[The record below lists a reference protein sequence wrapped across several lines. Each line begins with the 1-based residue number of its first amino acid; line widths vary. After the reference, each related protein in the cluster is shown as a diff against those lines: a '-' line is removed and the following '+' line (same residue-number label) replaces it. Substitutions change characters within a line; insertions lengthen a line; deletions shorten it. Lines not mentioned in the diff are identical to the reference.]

1 VGSGGCGRQARGGD
15 GDPVQEV
22 ASGDPILGH
31 GRILVG
37 KRLPGQPPGAIVGV
51 RPVRRS
57 GVRHNHQMAE
67 APHERR
73 PRTPLPR
80 DDDRDKPKG
89 FWRTFGGRFWVIIA
103 VLLVLNYLSVA
114 IFAPGREKS
123 VTIPY
128 NPTFLDQ
135 VEADNVT
142 KISAEGE
149 AVSGEFKKAVKY
161 PPNDKNAEE
170 ATNFETQIPTFAN
183 NDALSS
189 LLQNHNVQ
197 IDAQPIN
204 EGRGF
209 LLNLILG
216 FGPVILLVALFVWI
230 SRRAAG
236 GQMNALG
243 SFGRSRA
250 RRIEGAQTKVTFK
263 DVAGIDESKGELTE
277 VVDFLKNPDRYRK
290 LGGRIPRGV
299 LLAGRPGTGKTL
311 LARAVAGE
319 AGVPFFSVS
328 ASEFVE
334 AIVGI
339 GASRVRDLF
348 KQAKESQPAIVFID
362 ELDAIGRSRSSGAPG
377 FGGNDEREQTLN
389 QILTEM
395 DGFESGEAV
404 IVVAATNR
412 PEVLDAALLRPG
424 RFDRRVTVPPPD
436 KDGRRKILAVHTRSL
451 PLADDV
457 ELDRLAAST
466 PGMVGADLANLANE
480 AALLAARRGHEQ
492 VQEADFTDSLEK
504 IVLGAPRGLVLTDEV
519 KRRTAYHE
527 SGHALVGMLTPGA
540 DPVRKVSIIPRT
552 MSLGVTISAPDVE
565 RTNYNEEHMLTRIRV
580 ALGGRVAEELVYDSI
595 SAGAESD
602 IQQLTMIARQMVG
615 RWGMSRQIGPIAVLP
630 SEAQNPLLP
639 GAAEVSESTRRLVD
653 EEVRRIVEEA
663 HQEVS
668 RLLAEHRD
676 RLDSLTEALLAA
688 ETLDEDDAYAA
699 ARVERQQEEPAP
711 A

>member
-1 VGSGGCGRQARGGD
+1 MPRGD
-15 GDPVQEV
+15 DPE
-22 ASGDPILGH
+22 
-31 GRILVG
+31 
-37 KRLPGQPPGAIVGV
+37 
-51 RPVRRS
+51 RPKS
-57 GVRHNHQMAE
+57 
-67 APHERR
+67 
-73 PRTPLPR
+73 
-80 DDDRDKPKG
+80 
-89 FWRTFGGRFWVIIA
+89 FWRTVGMRFWILV
-103 VLLVLNYLSVA
+103 VTLLVLNYLSVA
-114 IFAPGREKS
+114 IFAPGRERS

-128 NPTFLDQ
+128 TPDFREQ
-135 VEADNVT
+135 IEADNVS
-142 KISAEGE
+142 KISTTGE
-149 AVSGEFKKAVKY
+149 AVTGEFKKEFK
-161 PPNDKNAEE
+161 PSTDQDAEP
-170 ATNFETQIPTFAN
+170 AKNFETQIPTFADN
-183 NDALSS
+183 ESLSR
-189 LLQNHNVQ
+189 LLEDHNVT
-197 IDAQPIN
+197 IEAEPVN

-250 RRIEGAQTKVTFK
+250 RRIEGTQTKVTFR
-263 DVAGIDESKGELTE
+263 DVAGIEESKQELTE

-348 KQAKESQPAIVFID
+348 AQAKEAQPAIIFID
-362 ELDAIGRSRSSGAPG
+362 ELDAIGRSRSSGGAS

-395 DGFESGEAV
+395 DGFESSAAV

-412 PEVLDAALLRPG
+412 AEVLDAALLRPG

-436 KDGRRKILAVHTRSL
+436 KDGRRQILEVHTRSL
-451 PLADDV
+451 PLDADVD
-457 ELDRLAAST
+457 LDRLASTT
-466 PGMVGADLANLANE
+466 PGMVGADLANLCNE
-480 AALLAARRGHEQ
+480 AALLAARRGHER
-492 VQEADFTDSLEK
+492 VTEADFTDSLEK
-504 IVLGAPRGLVLTDEV
+504 IVLGAPRGLVLSEEE

-527 SGHALVGMLTPGA
+527 AGHALVGMLTPGA

-565 RTNYNEEHMLTRIRV
+565 RSNYDEEHLITRIQV

-602 IQQLTMIARQMVG
+602 IQQLTAISRQMVG
-615 RWGMSRQIGPIAVLP
+615 RWGMSRVIGPIAVLP

-639 GAAEVSESTRRLVD
+639 GAAVVSETTQRQVD

-663 HQEVS
+663 HNAVS
-668 RLLAEHRD
+668 KLLSEHRD

-688 ETLDEDDAYAA
+688 ETLDEDAAYEA
-699 ARVERQQEEPAP
+699 ARVPREREPAP

>member
-1 VGSGGCGRQARGGD
+1 
-15 GDPVQEV
+15 
-22 ASGDPILGH
+22 
-31 GRILVG
+31 
-37 KRLPGQPPGAIVGV
+37 
-51 RPVRRS
+51 
-57 GVRHNHQMAE
+57 
-67 APHERR
+67 
-73 PRTPLPR
+73 
-80 DDDRDKPKG
+80 
-89 FWRTFGGRFWVIIA
+89 
-103 VLLVLNYLSVA
+103 
-114 IFAPGREKS
+114 
-123 VTIPY
+123 VTVPY
-128 NPTFLDQ
+128 NPTFLQQ
-135 VEADNVT
+135 VQQDNVT

-149 AVSGEFKKAVKY
+149 AVSGEFKKPVKY
-161 PPNDKNAEE
+161 PSDAKE
-170 ATNFETQIPTFAN
+170 AAPNFETQIPTFAN
-183 NDALSS
+183 HDELSK
-189 LLQNHNVQ
+189 LLQDHNVT
-197 IDAQPIN
+197 IEAKPIN
-204 EGRGF
+204 AGRGF

-243 SFGRSRA
+243 SFGRSQA
-250 RRIEGAQTKVTFK
+250 RRIEGAQTHVTFA
-263 DVAGIDESKGELTE
+263 DVAGIDESKSELTE

-348 KQAKESQPAIVFID
+348 KQAKEAQPAIIFID
-362 ELDAIGRSRSSGAPG
+362 ELDAIGRSRAAGTAG

-395 DGFESGEAV
+395 DGFESSAAV
-404 IVVAATNR
+404 IVLAATNR

-436 KDGRRKILAVHTRSL
+436 KDGRRKILEVHTRSL
-451 PLADDV
+451 PLAPDV
-457 ELDRLAAST
+457 VLDRIAATT

-492 VQEADFTDSLEK
+492 VSEADFTDSLEK
-504 IVLGAPRGLVLTDEV
+504 IVLGAPRGLVLSDED

-552 MSLGVTISAPDVE
+552 MSLGVTLSAPDVE
-565 RTNYNEEHMLTRIRV
+565 RTNYDERHLHTRIRV

-615 RWGMSRQIGPIAVLP
+615 RWGMSREIGPIAVLP
-630 SEAQNPLLP
+630 SEARNPLLP
-639 GAAEVSESTRRLVD
+639 GADEVSESTRRLVD

-663 HQEVS
+663 HVAVTQ
-668 RLLAEHRD
+668 LLSEHRD
-676 RLDSLTEALLAA
+676 RLDSLTAALIEA
-688 ETLDEDDAYAA
+688 ETLDEDEAYAA
-699 ARVERQQEEPAP
+699 ARVDRERQPAP

>member
-1 VGSGGCGRQARGGD
+1 MPD
-15 GDPVQEV
+15 
-22 ASGDPILGH
+22 
-31 GRILVG
+31 
-37 KRLPGQPPGAIVGV
+37 
-51 RPVRRS
+51 
-57 GVRHNHQMAE
+57 E

-80 DDDRDKPKG
+80 NDDQRKPKG
-89 FWRTFGGRFWVIIA
+89 FWRSVGGRFWALVI

-123 VTIPY
+123 VTVPY
-128 NPTFLDQ
+128 NPTFLQQ
-135 VEADNVT
+135 VQQDNVT

-149 AVSGEFKKAVKY
+149 AVSGEFKKPVKY
-161 PPNDKNAEE
+161 PSNAKE
-170 ATNFETQIPTFAN
+170 AAPNFETQIPTFAN
-183 NDALSS
+183 HDELSK
-189 LLQNHNVQ
+189 LLQDHNVT
-197 IDAQPIN
+197 IEAKPIN
-204 EGRGF
+204 AGRGF

-243 SFGRSRA
+243 SFGRSQA
-250 RRIEGAQTKVTFK
+250 RRIEGAQTHVTFA
-263 DVAGIDESKGELTE
+263 DVAGIDESKSELTE

-299 LLAGRPGTGKTL
+299 LLAGAPGTGKTL

-348 KQAKESQPAIVFID
+348 KQAKEAQPAIIFID
-362 ELDAIGRSRSSGAPG
+362 ELDAIGRSRAAGNAG

-395 DGFESGEAV
+395 DGFESSAAV
-404 IVVAATNR
+404 IVLAATNR

-436 KDGRRKILAVHTRSL
+436 KDGRRKILQVHTRSL
-451 PLADDV
+451 PLAPDV
-457 ELDRLAAST
+457 DLDRIAATT

-492 VQEADFTDSLEK
+492 VSEADFTDSLEK
-504 IVLGAPRGLVLTDEV
+504 IVLGAPRGLVLSDED

-552 MSLGVTISAPDVE
+552 MSLGVTLSAPDVE
-565 RTNYNEEHMLTRIRV
+565 RTNYDERHLHTRIRV
-580 ALGGRVAEELVYDSI
+580 ALGGRVAEELVYESI

-615 RWGMSRQIGPIAVLP
+615 RWGMSREIGPIAVIP
-630 SEAQNPLLP
+630 SEARNPLLP
-639 GAAEVSESTRRLVD
+639 GADEVSESTRRLVD

-663 HQEVS
+663 HVAVTQ
-668 RLLAEHRD
+668 LLSEHRD
-676 RLDSLTEALLAA
+676 RLDSLTAALIEA
-688 ETLDEDDAYAA
+688 ETLDEDQAYAA
-699 ARVERQQEEPAP
+699 ARVDRERQPAP

>member
-1 VGSGGCGRQARGGD
+1 MPTQRD
-15 GDPVQEV
+15 GE
-22 ASGDPILGH
+22 
-31 GRILVG
+31 
-37 KRLPGQPPGAIVGV
+37 PPQ
-51 RPVRRS
+51 RRS
-57 GVRHNHQMAE
+57 
-67 APHERR
+67 
-73 PRTPLPR
+73 
-80 DDDRDKPKG
+80 
-89 FWRTFGGRFWVIIA
+89 FWRTAGMRFWVLLG

-114 IFAPGREKS
+114 IFAPGRERS

-128 NPTFLDQ
+128 QPDFVQQ
-135 VEADNVT
+135 VEAGNVV
-142 KISAEGE
+142 KISSTGE
-149 AVSGEFKKAVKY
+149 TVSGEFEREYKPQGQDDV
-161 PPNDKNAEE
+161 E
-170 ATNFETQIPTFAN
+170 AAKNFETEIPTFAN
-183 NDALSS
+183 TDELSAALEENDVTVEAE
-189 LLQNHNVQ
+189 
-197 IDAQPIN
+197 PIN
-204 EGRGF
+204 QGRGF

-216 FGPVILLVALFVWI
+216 FGPVILLVALFIWL
-230 SRRAAG
+230 SRRAVG
-236 GQMNALG
+236 GQTGAIG
-243 SFGRSRA
+243 AFGRSRA
-250 RRIEGAQTKVTFK
+250 RRIEGAETKVTFN
-263 DVAGIDESKGELTE
+263 DVAGIDESKQELTE

-348 KQAKESQPAIVFID
+348 KQAKEAQPAIIFVD

-395 DGFESGEAV
+395 DGFESGAAV
-404 IVVAATNR
+404 IVLAATNR

-436 KDGRRKILAVHTRSL
+436 KDGRRRILEVHTRSL
-451 PLADDV
+451 PLDDDV
-457 ELDRLAAST
+457 DLNRLASTT
-466 PGMVGADLANLANE
+466 PGMVGADLANLCNE
-480 AALLAARRGHEQ
+480 AALLAARRGHER
-492 VQEADFTDSLEK
+492 VNEADFTDSLEK
-504 IVLGAPRGLVLTDEV
+504 IVLGAPRGLVLSEEE

-540 DPVRKVSIIPRT
+540 DPVRKVSIIPRS

-565 RTNYNEEHMLTRIRV
+565 RTNYDEEHLITRIKV

-602 IQQLTMIARQMVG
+602 IQQLTAIARQMVG
-615 RWGMSRQIGPIAVLP
+615 RWGMSRAIGPIAVLP
-630 SEAQNPLLP
+630 SEGQNLLLP
-639 GAAEVSESTRRLVD
+639 GAAQTSEATQQLVD
-653 EEVRRIVEEA
+653 EEVRRIVDDA
-663 HQEVS
+663 HAAVS
-668 RLLAEHRD
+668 RLLADHRD
-676 RLDSLTEALLAA
+676 QLDSLTEALLAA

-699 ARVERQQEEPAP
+699 AGVQREPALL